1 MSETSGQ
8 TARLEPVA
16 FSELPGWSGD
26 DHAAALQCFMHSAQR
41 MRIRPY
47 TTKTLGSDAP
57 ALAAIAESLLR
68 ETPSTGNAR
77 SFFEQNFVPHR
88 IQPSTGSGFVT
99 GYFEPQV
106 AASAERTDR
115 FSYPLYSRPPDL
127 ADIDDTTRPPG
138 MDASFMFARNGSGGY
153 SEYPDRAAIE
163 RGAIAGRGLELAWI
177 ENPVDGFFIHIQG
190 SARLLMQD
198 GSVWRIAYDGKSGH
212 PFTPIGAWLVTHG
225 HLSREAVTMDSIRD
239 WLLADSG
246 RARALMDRNRS
257 FIFFKRV
264 DQENPELGPVAA
276 AGVALSPGRSLAVD
290 HRLHTFGSP
299 IFVCVEGAIPQVG
312 RWQRLM
318 FAQDTGSAII
328 GPARGDLFIGS
339 GTHAGHIAGAIKNR
353 ADFYVF
359 VPRKRTALT

>member
-57 ALAAIAESLLR
+57 ALAAIADSLLR
-68 ETPSTGNAR
+68 EKPSTGNAR
-77 SFFEQNFVPHR
+77 TFFEQNFVPHR
-88 IQPSTGSGFVT
+88 IHPATGSGFVT

-299 IFVCVEGAIPQVG
+299 IFVCVEGAIPQLG

-318 FAQDTGSAII
+318 VAQDTGSAII

-339 GTHAGHIAGAIKNR
+339 GTHAGHIAGSIKNR

-359 VPRKRTALT
+359 VPRNRTALT